1 MLLENV
7 SSRFMKNLAMQNIFT
22 CFYMV
27 YSNDCLVIIMAFC
40 SYLKLIYQ
48 RQLFDFIS
56 FLQLYDI
63 IMTADNKSFITMFY
77 IFAIVFLFII
87 RCRFPNSRS
96 LTGVI
101 RSLYDNHGLKIVR
114 KYKKY
119 DYKIRKLSVDIEFL
133 NNYLN
138 HDLCPPF
145 LKYKMSSK
153 RLQTS
158 DKYKISL
165 RVFI

>member
-63 IMTADNKSFITMFY
+63 IMTA
-77 IFAIVFLFII
+77 
-87 RCRFPNSRS
+87 
-96 LTGVI
+96 
-101 RSLYDNHGLKIVR
+101 
-114 KYKKY
+114 
-119 DYKIRKLSVDIEFL
+119 
-133 NNYLN
+133 
-138 HDLCPPF
+138 
-145 LKYKMSSK
+145 
-153 RLQTS
+153 
-158 DKYKISL
+158 ISHL
-165 RVFI
+165 

>member
-1 MLLENV
+1 M
-7 SSRFMKNLAMQNIFT
+7 
-22 CFYMV
+22 
-27 YSNDCLVIIMAFC
+27 
-40 SYLKLIYQ
+40 
-48 RQLFDFIS
+48 FDFIS

-77 IFAIVFLFII
+77 IIAIVLLFII
-87 RCRFPNSRS
+87 RCRFPKSRS

-101 RSLYDNHGLKIVR
+101 RSRYDNHVLKIIR
-114 KYKKY
+114 KYEKY
-119 DYKIRKLSVDIEFL
+119 DYKICKLSVDIEFL
-133 NNYLN
+133 NNCLN

-158 DKYKISL
+158 DKYKISQ
-165 RVFI
+165 RVFIPQETTFSNIGD